1 MMLSFCALNGLSGHE
16 AGRALLERLYRE
28 KTGREL
34 PEIPVTDRGK
44 PYFADGSLH
53 FSISHTKK
61 HAFCVLSE
69 HNVGIDAE
77 ELDRDIS
84 LKLAEKILSP
94 GEKVQFDSALDQR
107 KALLTFWVLKEAAAK
122 LSGEGLQGYPNHTDF
137 SLGHPGVTEI
147 AGCLVA
153 VLEEKGEDWM
163 LFDTHA
169 HMDDRAFDADREEL
183 LAALPQQGIGLV
195 LNPGCSLASSRNVDA
210 LTKQY
215 DYIYGAVG
223 SHPDVADEVD
233 EAVLEE
239 YRVLCKQNPKIK
251 AIGEIGLDYHYEGI
265 PREIQQ
271 KAFRMQMALA
281 REMGLPVIVHERDAH
296 EDGMKIV
303 EEFPEVTGV
312 FHCYSGSA
320 EMAKW
325 LVARGWYIGFTG
337 VLTFKNARKAL
348 EVAASIPLDRIVLET
363 DCPYMSPEPFRGKR
377 NDPGKLYRMAEKL
390 AELRG
395 LSIEETHRITM
406 ENGRKLYGI

>member
-1 MMLSFCALNGLSGHE
+1 
-16 AGRALLERLYRE
+16 
-28 KTGREL
+28 
-34 PEIPVTDRGK
+34 
-44 PYFADGSLH
+44 
-53 FSISHTKK
+53 
-61 HAFCVLSE
+61 
-69 HNVGIDAE
+69 
-77 ELDRDIS
+77 
-84 LKLAEKILSP
+84 
-94 GEKVQFDSALDQR
+94 
-107 KALLTFWVLKEAAAK
+107 
-122 LSGEGLQGYPNHTDF
+122 
-137 SLGHPGVTEI
+137 
-147 AGCLVA
+147 
-153 VLEEKGEDWM
+153 M

-169 HMDDRAFDADREEL
+169 HMDDRAFDEDREQL

-195 LNPGCSLASSRNVDA
+195 LNPGCSLASSRNVDV

-233 EAVLEE
+233 ETVLEE
-239 YRVLCKQNPKIK
+239 YRMLCRQNSKIK
-251 AIGEIGLDYHYEGI
+251 AIGEIGLDYHYEDI

-271 KAFRMQMALA
+271 KAFRMQMELA
-281 REMGLPVIVHERDAH
+281 RELNLPVIVHERDAH
-296 EDGMKIV
+296 EDGIKIV

-395 LSIEETHRITM
+395 LSVEEIHRITM
-406 ENGRKLYGI
+406 ENGRKLYRI